1 MLRSGAGEAAQDL
14 LGLGGAQLQRGGE
27 LDHLVVLLGDQ
38 LPPDRACQHRREVG
52 QRVGEAWVGEVE
64 AGGADVLQ
72 PRQQRVA
79 EQMGEGEPDV
89 RRAVGV
95 DVVGLDRHLGAM
107 VQQAFHHRRD
117 LGG

>member
-38 LPPDRACQHRREVG
+38 LPPDRPRQNRVELG
-52 QRVGEAWVGEVE
+52 QRVGQTWVGKIE

-79 EQMGEGEPDV
+79 KQVGEGEPDV
-89 RRAVGV
+89 RRAMGIE
-95 DVVGLDRHLGAM
+95 VVGLDWHVGAV